1 MKKQIINE
9 NISDLYIELGYL
21 RNDYNLALSTIQGQ
35 REDIKRFLLILI
47 ERD

>member
-9 NISDLYIELGYL
+9 NISDLYIELDYL
-21 RNDYNLALSTIQGQ
+21 GNDYNLALSTIQRQ